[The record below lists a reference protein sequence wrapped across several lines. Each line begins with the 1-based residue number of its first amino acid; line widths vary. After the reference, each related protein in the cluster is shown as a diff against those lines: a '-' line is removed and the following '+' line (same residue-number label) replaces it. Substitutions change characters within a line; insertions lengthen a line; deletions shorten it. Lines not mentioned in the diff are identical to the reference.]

1 VSSRL
6 RPPKPRVITAMQ
18 PSSCGRAAAIPPPP
32 TSTRPVDPDVVP
44 THGDVIVSE
53 GSGDE
58 VLRGEDVVAHKPV
71 STNCPPPL
79 RPGPASSCLVTAIDC
94 NETMRQVFDARLAT
108 LTTLAKAGQ
117 ASWCSGEDW
126 IQGGA

>member
-1 VSSRL
+1 
-6 RPPKPRVITAMQ
+6 M
-18 PSSCGRAAAIPPPP
+18 PSPEQDKAEVVRAVL
-32 TSTRPVDPDVVP
+32 TMPVDPDVVP

-58 VLRGEDVVAHKPV
+58 VLRGEDVVARKPV

-94 NETMRQVFDARLAT
+94 TKL
-108 LTTLAKAGQ
+108 
-117 ASWCSGEDW
+117 
-126 IQGGA
+126 

>member
-1 VSSRL
+1 
-6 RPPKPRVITAMQ
+6 
-18 PSSCGRAAAIPPPP
+18 
-32 TSTRPVDPDVVP
+32 VDPDVVP

-79 RPGPASSCLVTAIDC
+79 RPGPASSCLVTAIGC
-94 NETMRQVFDARLAT
+94 NETLRQGIDARLAT